1 MKDLRRDGGEMGDLV
16 KGLTNPVWACLQS
29 SNQQLVSLIGIIYER
44 NHSLWFRIL
53 SRQRATMQ
61 QFVNKRYSEKEPGV
75 VGQIVKLLMHHT
87 LIARALVL
95 IRLKRGQHPLSFLFP
110 PLKPRSSQ
118 GFVQVADNPCFPN
131 SHDAAPSLRKL
142 LQQKRKVPCSEAKV
156 MARRGG
162 ASAGLGHEAG
172 ARGDAAEDGAVHGVL
187 VP

>member
-1 MKDLRRDGGEMGDLV
+1 MGDLV

-44 NHSLWFRIL
+44 NHSLCFRIL

-61 QFVNKRYSEKEPGV
+61 QFVNKRYSEKERGV

-87 LIARALVL
+87 PIARALVL
-95 IRLKRGQHPLSFLFP
+95 IRLKRGQPLSFLFP

-118 GFVQVADNPCFPN
+118 GFVQVADNLCFLN

-142 LQQKRKVPCSEAKV
+142 MQQKGKVPCSEANV